1 MHASSLTPPASP
13 RLNTIDFMRGLV
25 IVIMALDHTRDLLHT
40 TSLSQSPVDIATT
53 TPGLFMT
60 RWITH
65 FCAPVFV
72 FLAGASAYLMMK
84 SRNDP
89 PATRRFL
96 FSRGL
101 WLIFLEITVVGFGIW
116 SDIQFR
122 TFLFQVIFAIGSGF
136 ILLSLLSRLPSRLAG
151 GLGLLII
158 LCHNLLP
165 AEPFDHSGHGGGGS
179 LIWGLLFHGGV
190 FKLSADHALII
201 GYPAIP
207 WLGVMLLGFGFGE
220 VFTVTPERRKRVL
233 LLCGAGALLIFIV
246 LRGFNLYGDPRPW
259 SLQSSGIF
267 SLLSFL
273 NVNKYPPSL
282 MYVCVT
288 LSVMFFVL
296 CLAESQVGK
305 GLNNRF
311 MSFFI
316 TYGRV
321 PMFFYLL
328 HWYIVHSSMFVM
340 LILQGVAWEQM
351 PFGIMQFGR
360 PEQGVGLELPFVYLY
375 WFCLVLV
382 MYPLCRWYGRYKAAH
397 KENKWLA
404 YL

>member
-1 MHASSLTPPASP
+1 MHASTLTSP
-13 RLNTIDFMRGLV
+13 VSSRLNSIDFVRGLV

-40 TSLSQSPVDIATT
+40 TSLTQSPVDLATT

-65 FCAPVFV
+65 FCAPIFV

-84 SRNDP
+84 SQNNP

-101 WLIFLEITVVGFGIW
+101 WLIFLEITVVGFGVW

-136 ILLSLLSRLPSRLAG
+136 VILSLLSGLPSRLAG

-165 AEPFDHSGHGGGGS
+165 SQPFDHSGNGGAGS
-179 LIWGLLFHGGV
+179 LLWGLFFHGGF
-190 FKLSADHALII
+190 FKLDANHALVIA
-201 GYPAIP
+201 YPVIP

-220 VFTVTPERRKRVL
+220 IFGADPAKRKRILFISGVSAL
-233 LLCGAGALLIFIV
+233 LLFVV

-259 SLQSSGIF
+259 TPQPSGVF

-282 MYVCVT
+282 LYISVT

-296 CLAESQVGK
+296 CLAEGR
-305 GLNNRF
+305 NNRL
-311 MSFFI
+311 MNFFV

-328 HWYIVHSSMFVM
+328 HWYIVHFSMFVM
-340 LILQGVAWEQM
+340 LILQGVTWEQM

-375 WFCLVLV
+375 WLCLVLA

>member
-1 MHASSLTPPASP
+1 MSSSIPSPARAS
-13 RLNTIDFMRGLV
+13 RLNSIDFVRGLV
-25 IVIMALDHTRDLLHT
+25 IVIMALDHSRDLLHT
-40 TSLSQSPVDIATT
+40 TSLVQNPVDLATT

-65 FCAPVFV
+65 FCAPIFV
-72 FLAGASAYLMMK
+72 FLAGASAWLMMK
-84 SRNDP
+84 SQANP

-96 FSRGL
+96 LSRGL
-101 WLIFLEITVVGFGIW
+101 LLILLEVTVVGFGIW
-116 SDIQFR
+116 ADLQFR
-122 TFLFQVIFAIGSGF
+122 TFLFQVIFGIGSGF
-136 ILLSLLSRLPSRLAG
+136 VILSLLSALPSRL
-151 GLGLLII
+151 LGLLGLAII
-158 LCHNLLP
+158 SLHGLLP
-165 AEPFDHSGHGGGGS
+165 AEPFDHSGNGGAGN
-179 LIWGLLFHGGV
+179 LLLGLFFHGGF
-190 FKLSADHALII
+190 FKLDASHALIV
-201 GYPAIP
+201 GYPVIP

-220 VFTVTPERRKRVL
+220 VFEMSPPKRKNIL
-233 LLCGAGALLIFIV
+233 FWCGAGALLLFAV

-259 SLQSSGIF
+259 TSQASGMF

-282 MYVCVT
+282 LYVCVT

-296 CLAESQVGK
+296 CLAEGRS
-305 GLNNRF
+305 NRF
-311 MSFFI
+311 MDAFI

-328 HWYIVHSSMFVM
+328 HWYLIHLSMFVM
-340 LILQGVAWEQM
+340 LLLQGITWEQM

-360 PEQGVGLELPFVYLY
+360 PEQGAGLDLPFVYLY
-375 WFCLVLV
+375 WLCLVLV

-397 KENKWLA
+397 REKKWLA